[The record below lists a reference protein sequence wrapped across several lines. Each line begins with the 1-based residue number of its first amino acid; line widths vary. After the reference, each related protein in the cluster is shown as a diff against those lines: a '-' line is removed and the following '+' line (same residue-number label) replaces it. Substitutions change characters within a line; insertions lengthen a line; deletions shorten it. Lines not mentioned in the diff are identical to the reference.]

1 MLADLLDYFNA
12 LVWGPPMLL
21 LFGFT
26 GLFLTVG
33 LRALTFRKVRYAF
46 SLLFHSRDRKKEE
59 GDISPFNALMTALS
73 ATVGTGN
80 IAGVA
85 TAITLGGPGA
95 IFYMWIMA
103 LVGMA
108 TKYAEAVCAVTFRE
122 VDANGKYV
130 GGGCWTG

>member
-1 MLADLLDYFNA
+1 MIENFINYVNA

-21 LFGFT
+21 LLALT
-26 GLFLTVG
+26 GVFLTIG
-33 LRALTFRKVRYAF
+33 LRFLTFRKIKYSF
-46 SLLFHSRDRKKEE
+46 NLLLHSRDEKKE
-59 GDISPFNALMTALS
+59 GDISPYKALMTALS

-103 LVGMA
+103 LIGMA
-108 TKYAEAVCAVTFRE
+108 TKYAEAVCAVTYRE
-122 VDANGKYV
+122 VDAEGL
-130 GGGCWTG
+130 